1 MIPVKYTDTT
11 TCIYS
16 DYGCRNIT
24 CPLNKLHKSVE
35 THFGITDV
43 PSWCLNTIDMCS
55 DESLNSVVR
64 DWIDDMGRKAK
75 VDFVP
80 QEVRD
85 IIECKKPKI
94 LPPLFRWMRGENVK
108 VGPGVVIPD
117 NWKQPRI
124 KNFVWHIRKHT
135 LSFLYKIYVF
145 RICHIIYSKYAYLCV
160 YYKYVYS
167 QQLIYLIRISRK
179 IKIYKFDFTGTT
191 IDLSFIIVNNTLSLL
206 FPFETNFLKSLD
218 PLWR

>member
-1 MIPVKYTDTT
+1 
-11 TCIYS
+11 
-16 DYGCRNIT
+16 
-24 CPLNKLHKSVE
+24 
-35 THFGITDV
+35 
-43 PSWCLNTIDMCS
+43 
-55 DESLNSVVR
+55 
-64 DWIDDMGRKAK
+64 
-75 VDFVP
+75 
-80 QEVRD
+80 
-85 IIECKKPKI
+85 
-94 LPPLFRWMRGENVK
+94 
-108 VGPGVVIPD
+108 
-117 NWKQPRI
+117 
-124 KNFVWHIRKHT
+124 
-135 LSFLYKIYVF
+135 LYKIYVF